1 MMRKKRF
8 YQRGVLFAAVVAAAS
23 VSGCGNAAKDAP
35 SSVNGAESEPDGSQ
49 DPAKNGQSPFGKDL
63 GALSAGDLL
72 KYDGEK
78 VAKARMESLFMQ
90 ECL

>member
-35 SSVNGAESEPDGSQ
+35 SSVNGAESEPDGSRILRRTVSHRLE
-49 DPAKNGQSPFGKDL
+49 KSR
-63 GALSAGDLL
+63 
-72 KYDGEK
+72 EK
-78 VAKARMESLFMQ
+78 VAKARMESRFMQ

>member
-23 VSGCGNAAKDAP
+23 VSGCANAAKDAP
-35 SSVNGAESEPDGSQ
+35 SSVNGAESEPDARILRRTVSHRLE
-49 DPAKNGQSPFGKDL
+49 KSR
-63 GALSAGDLL
+63 
-72 KYDGEK
+72 EK
-78 VAKARMESLFMQ
+78 VAKARMESRFMQ

>member
-35 SSVNGAESEPDGSQ
+35 SSVNGAESEPDGS
-49 DPAKNGQSPFGKDL
+49 
-63 GALSAGDLL
+63 
-72 KYDGEK
+72 
-78 VAKARMESLFMQ
+78 
-90 ECL
+90 

>member
-23 VSGCGNAAKDAP
+23 VSGCANAAKDAP
-35 SSVNGAESEPDGSQ
+35 SSVNRSRMAARILRRTVSHRLEKSR
-49 DPAKNGQSPFGKDL
+49 
-63 GALSAGDLL
+63 
-72 KYDGEK
+72 EK
-78 VAKARMESLFMQ
+78 VAKARMESRFMQ